1 MAGES
6 SGAAGPPSR
15 DLARVGCLLLLLAVA
30 SMDFKGYRFG
40 GSNHSLQVP
49 HLKHLVEPSLY
60 RGDPVLG
67 SFDGYVTFFFHA
79 LAPVVRLWDVEPVY
93 FALYALSHFA
103 TLAAIYALGLTLL
116 RSPTAAFVACFLS
129 TGQVPSLGAELSY
142 WPRLTHAE
150 VATPLLLWAFWLSLR
165 GRTLAAFALA
175 GLTVNVHGLYA
186 LYVGVML
193 GADTLLTRSRRRG
206 LLAAAGAF
214 LLPALPA
221 LLWAFARQDPVPPEQ
236 WPLWLQ
242 TLRERSAL
250 HAFPLNVPA
259 SVYGRYLTLLSLG
272 MLAFFS
278 RPKEARHLAFVHFA
292 IAVGALCVGGLFF
305 SEVVPVR
312 RLLEAQLLRSTK
324 WLTFFVIVLVAH
336 LVTVAWEW
344 RGLARLAAALCVL
357 GLSLEQPA
365 WVTVSLVLFVVA
377 RREVWSLPLSAL
389 AALALIVDVVTGA
402 SPVGERFGLA
412 ALANGVRDVF
422 ASPVVAVCLGLLLVM
437 RASPSAP
444 RTQRAM
450 QLLVPAL
457 LLGGVLPYMYRQH
470 RIAVAGEAWNEAQTW
485 VRRHTARDSVV
496 LTPPD
501 REGFRVLSERAVVG
515 EWKDGTQQ
523 FFSWAF
529 TLEWR
534 RRMEDL
540 EVGKRAFEDLPP
552 ERLAELGRRYGAS
565 TLVFPAGSRPP
576 FESLFENS
584 EFAVYRL
591 PGTAGSPP

>member
-1 MAGES
+1 MADES
-6 SGAAGPPSR
+6 SGAAGPPPR
-15 DLARVGCLLLLLAVA
+15 DLVRVGCLLLLLAVA

-67 SFDGYVTFFFHA
+67 SFDSYVTFFFHA
-79 LAPVVRLWDVEPVY
+79 LAPVVRMMGVEPVY

-103 TLAAIYALGLTLL
+103 TLAALYALGLALS
-116 RSPTAAFVACFLS
+116 RSPAAAFVACFLS
-129 TGQVPSLGAELSY
+129 VGQVPSLGAELSY

-150 VATPLLLWAFWLSLR
+150 VATPLLLWAFWLYLR
-165 GRTLAAFALA
+165 GRPLVAFALA
-175 GLTVNVHGLYA
+175 GFTFNVHGLYA

-193 GADTLLTRSRRRG
+193 GADTLLTPTRRRG
-206 LLAAAGAF
+206 LLAAAAAF

-221 LLWAFARQDPVPPEQ
+221 LLWALARHDAVPPEQ

-250 HAFPLNVPA
+250 HAFPLSVPA

-272 MLAFFS
+272 GLAFFA
-278 RPKEARHLAFVHFA
+278 RPKEARHPALVHFA
-292 IAVGALCVGGLFF
+292 IAALGLCVAGLFF
-305 SEVVPVR
+305 SEVLPVR

-344 RGLARLAAALCVL
+344 RGLARLASAVCVL
-357 GLSLEQPA
+357 GLTLEQPA
-365 WVTVSLVLFVVA
+365 WVTVSLVLFVLA
-377 RREVWSLPLSAL
+377 RREVWPLPLSAL

-412 ALANGVRDVF
+412 ALTNGVRDAF
-422 ASPVVAVCLGLLLVM
+422 SSPAVAVCLGLLLVI
-437 RASPSAP
+437 RASP
-444 RTQRAM
+444 TLQRA
-450 QLLVPAL
+450 QRGLLLLAPAL
-457 LLGGVLPYMYRQH
+457 LFGGVLPYMYRQH

-485 VRRHTARDSVV
+485 VGRHTARDSVI

-501 REGFRVLSERAVVG
+501 REGFRVFSERAVVG

-534 RRMEDL
+534 KRMEDL
-540 EVGKRAFEDLPP
+540 QIGVSSFEDLPP

-565 TLVFPAGSRPP
+565 YLVFPAGSRLP

-584 EFAVYRL
+584 EFAIYRL
-591 PGTAGSPP
+591 PGGAAGRP